1 MSQNDF
7 IPAPDADFNNWL
19 ANFAQKVE
27 LYEAEL
33 ELSAQDLF
41 EIQGAQ
47 TGFDTDYSALL
58 LAKKALEGST
68 AAKNESRASSTATAR
83 KFAKKFKGIPGISP
97 SVLSALGIVANAPA
111 GPVTVITGLTV
122 NACSDGVNSLK
133 WKRNG
138 NVQGTQFIIE
148 VSPNGN
154 TLWDLVDVVTSTK
167 YDHTGQVPGQRQYYR
182 IKSKRAGMTS
192 VPSPSVVVYSN
203 GNDPG
208 LELAA

>member
-1 MSQNDF
+1 MSQNDY
-7 IPAPDADFNNWL
+7 IPAPDADFNNWIN
-19 ANFAQKVE
+19 NFAQKAE
-27 LYEAEL
+27 LYESEL
-33 ELSAQDLF
+33 GLTADDMLEIISAKTSF
-41 EIQGAQ
+41 N
-47 TGFDTDYSALL
+47 TDYSELL
-58 LAKKALEGST
+58 LAKKALEGTT
-68 AAKNESRASSTATAR
+68 ATKTQTRKDSTATAR
-83 KFAKKFKGIPGISP
+83 AFAKQFKAIPGISP
-97 SVLSALGIVANAPA
+97 NILSALGIVASAPA
-111 GPVTVITGLTV
+111 GPVTVVTDLTV
-122 NACSDGVNSLK
+122 NGCADGVNTLK

-138 NVQGTQFIIE
+138 NIQGTQFIIE

-167 YDHTGQVPGQRQYYR
+167 YDHTGQVPGERQYYR

>member
-1 MSQNDF
+1 MTQRDY
-7 IPAPDADFNNWL
+7 IPAADAEFNNWL
-19 ANFAQKVE
+19 NNFAQKVE
-27 LYEAEL
+27 LYESEL
-33 ELSAQDLF
+33 ELSAQDLL
-41 EIQGAQ
+41 EIQGAKAD
-47 TGFDTDYSALL
+47 FATDYSALL

-68 AAKNESRASSTATAR
+68 ETKNVTRESSTVTAR

-97 SVLSALGIVANAPA
+97 SVLSALGIVTSTTS
-111 GPVTVITGLTV
+111 GPVTVVTDLTV
-122 NACSDGVNSLK
+122 NGCADGVNTLK

-138 NVQGTQFIIE
+138 NPQGTQFIIE

-154 TLWDLVDVVTSTK
+154 TLWDLVDVVTKTK
-167 YDHTGQVPGQRQYYR
+167 FDHTGQVPGERQYYR
-182 IKSKRAGMTS
+182 VRSKRAGISS